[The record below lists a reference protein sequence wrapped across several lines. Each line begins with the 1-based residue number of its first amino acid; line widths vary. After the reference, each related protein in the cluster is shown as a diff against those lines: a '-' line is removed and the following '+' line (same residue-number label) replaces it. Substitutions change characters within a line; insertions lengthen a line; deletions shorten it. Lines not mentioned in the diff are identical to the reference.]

1 MVNGRQS
8 ILLDEHFTANGAML
22 AFRQARLRTRRRDCL
37 VDHLGMRSHRDN
49 FLLDEYGVADRAMLA
64 FRQTRLCASGR
75 DCFIDHHGM
84 RSHRDNFL
92 LGEHGAAD
100 GAMLAFR
107 QTRLC
112 ASGRDCFIDH
122 HGMRGHRNAL
132 RIAASAG
139 RASVGH
145 LAFLLACRLLRLLTH
160 IVVRDRRDNFL
171 LDEHGAAYRTMLAL
185 RQSRLRAGW
194 FDRCVDHLGMRNHRD
209 NFLLDEYGAADRAM
223 LALRQPRLCAR
234 RRDCLVDH
242 LGMRRH
248 RNALRIA
255 AAAARASVGH
265 LAFLLACRFLGLLSH
280 IVVRDRRDNFLLDE
294 HSAAHRAFLPLR
306 EARFR
311 AGRRNGGDNFRS
323 VRGKFAVLRVT
334 YRTLRLADTSRQA
347 AAVGGFVHFEPAANA
362 CLPMIYTVRKP
373 LISRCMYNMSGG
385 GFDDIFTNST
395 FHRGVFARL
404 IPIRDMRSNILPC
417 TTTYAGMPM
426 LIFIIVPIDR
436 VVVSNHRDDL
446 LFN

>member
-1 MVNGRQS
+1 MLRHRDDFLLNEYSAADGAMFALSQACLCAGRFYCL
-8 ILLDEHFTANGAML
+8 INDNRMAVCRNDLLFNQYFTADGAVL
-22 AFRQARLRTRRRDCL
+22 SFR
-37 VDHLGMRSHRDN
+37 
-49 FLLDEYGVADRAMLA
+49 RA
-64 FRQTRLCASGR
+64 RLCASGR
-75 DCFIDHHGM
+75 DRFVDHFRM
-84 RSHRDNFL
+84 RSHRN
-92 LGEHGAAD
+92 
-100 GAMLAFR
+100 AFR
-107 QTRLC
+107 
-112 ASGRDCFIDH
+112 
-122 HGMRGHRNAL
+122 
-132 RIAASAG
+132 IATAAC

-145 LAFLLACRLLRLLTH
+145 LAFLLACRLLRLL
-160 IVVRDRRDNFL
+160 
-171 LDEHGAAYRTMLAL
+171 A
-185 RQSRLRAGW
+185 
-194 FDRCVDHLGMRNHRD
+194 
-209 NFLLDEYGAADRAM
+209 
-223 LALRQPRLCAR
+223 
-234 RRDCLVDH
+234 
-242 LGMRRH
+242 
-248 RNALRIA
+248 
-255 AAAARASVGH
+255 
-265 LAFLLACRFLGLLSH
+265 H